1 MSLGANFSSGYT
13 DKIREDEVRCVIPRV
28 ALESCIPCKTD
39 VSGPQPMAQPMAQ
52 TCSMALLGKV
62 CSPPTEA
69 EFALYPKVAVA
80 SSVRTLAIIDKVLDK
95 SQRFSQYRRYTPPS
109 PCPPL
114 PPTMAGISQPSSKRC

>member
-13 DKIREDEVRCVIPRV
+13 DKIQQDEVRCAVPRV
-28 ALESCIPCKTD
+28 SLESCIPCKTD
-39 VSGPQPMAQPMAQ
+39 VSGPQPIAQ
-52 TCSMALLGKV
+52 TCSMALLGKS
-62 CSPPTEA
+62 CPPPTEA

-95 SQRFSQYRRYTPPS
+95 SQRFSQYRRYTPPT